1 MNMVA
6 EQAFLAP
13 RAALDPNMVAT
24 ATMAVAAAGEIG
36 GVAIRTFMDR
46 QRQRRADRIAGN
58 QEAQTAPTTP
68 MRQPDFASPIEAPAA
83 SSVPQCSITP
93 LMTPGAGPSDPQERE
108 ATTVE
113 RESTGSW
120 PSGKEE

>member
-1 MNMVA
+1 MVA

-13 RAALDPNMVAT
+13 RAVVDPNTVAA

-36 GVAIRTFMDR
+36 GVAIRTFMNR
-46 QRQRRADRIAGN
+46 QRQRRADRIAANN

-83 SSVPQCSITP
+83 S
-93 LMTPGAGPSDPQERE
+93 
-108 ATTVE
+108 
-113 RESTGSW
+113 
-120 PSGKEE
+120 